1 MKRKNILDALNGIDF
16 DMVEDAEGKHRASG
30 GALWL
35 RWVAVAACICLVIA
49 SVVVLPIALRYGR
62 ERWLEIPD
70 DTTGEQ
76 PDVEPEG
83 TDGSDLASD
92 TEDTE
97 LSPGANGTGSADS
110 EGPDSPSG
118 EYVSSYEL
126 KTVGDQLY
134 MVFDSYN
141 VPPND
146 EDDLTDGS
154 YGVTFDSVE
163 DFQRGVIKDKYS
175 ESVYEGE
182 GFRELT
188 LDEMYKIVSTFTRD
202 DIGVPIVDM
211 YNLYLPDMPD
221 GWELGWGEEYPVIDW
236 RDGDDYVVYVSNP
249 TENKRA
255 TFRSMTEDACKSEL
269 DGAKQT
275 YGEPK
280 RIDTDGKDIYV
291 FDHVSASGTHTV
303 TIYTYEYSS
312 FVNEQLRYTYTL
324 YGEQSAPSDEYLL
337 SFDEKPQY
345 AKTYELKYIDG
356 QKYIVFDSY
365 ERYPISDANI
375 PCDCIEGD
383 IWASVDE
390 LRDHIVAIDIFD
402 IIMEIKAERL
412 TIKEID
418 RILKDFTRDENG
430 IPIFDISNPY
440 IPKLPEGWK
449 AGELV
454 WYDGCEYEIII
465 DEHRSSMLR
474 VFPNGSFTAEDLAA
488 QAGTLIVDGER
499 TVLIQISSDVVEMK
513 AVEGEF
519 CYSYKFW
526 HLEEEPTQEFLLP
539 FGIQKRYVS
548 DYTIEKVGEQ
558 WYLILDSYGIR
569 PSNIMAMRPAMGL
582 MFDSIAVMRDSV
594 LNKGLTVYDLEE
606 IIIQFT
612 RDSIGI
618 PIIDFYNLYELDL
631 PSDWTCIDEVEWYG
645 DVYYLRAKNGDRSLR
660 VGIQMN
666 ADLDGEEA
674 SRIISN
680 GDKVIE
686 IFKLQHYYYLRFTEG
701 DFVYTLRMNSIS
713 PFTDEELFSIG
724 LKKFEE

>member
-110 EGPDSPSG
+110 EEPDSPSG

-375 PCDCIEGD
+375 PCDCIEGV

-390 LRDHIVAIDIFD
+390 LRDHVVAIDIFD
-402 IIMEIKAERL
+402 IITEIKAERL